1 MKTLRFTKGMAA
13 APRCPI
19 IRRIG
24 RSSEGGG
31 TAKADSKSLV
41 GFPAEVCELE

>member
-13 APRCPI
+13 APRCPHHPPE
-19 IRRIG
+19 G
-24 RSSEGGG
+24 GSSEGG

>member
-13 APRCPI
+13 APRCPHHPPDWAI
-19 IRRIG
+19 ERRW
-24 RSSEGGG
+24 G